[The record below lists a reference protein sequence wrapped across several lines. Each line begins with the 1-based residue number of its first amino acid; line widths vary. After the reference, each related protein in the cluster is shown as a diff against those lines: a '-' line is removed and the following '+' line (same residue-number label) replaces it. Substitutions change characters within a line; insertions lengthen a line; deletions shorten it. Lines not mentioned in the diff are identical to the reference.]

1 MKIIFSKTTLGL
13 LVALGLVLLFYA
25 RMLGEAQ
32 GTLDKARQSAATRK
46 KEAQATADTAAQRHR
61 ELVSALRATQ
71 RLGAPATAAVAKTT
85 LASTDSIKR
94 LQIELGETPDGIP
107 GARTQQAMRAAAARR
122 NALPAITPAPQ
133 ATQLAAPPA
142 AQPWGTVALLL
153 GLGAVAYLGY
163 AGWRESTQQLVEAD
177 PNDRDT
183 QLLELLMGAFAGVI
197 GRALPIPRQV
207 KRFASKARLQH
218 NLLGQL
224 ADETRHTSRFNFDA
238 AQQVLAFL
246 LLLLLEDRA
255 APTSGRATPLRELDE
270 DDFVVTL
277 RERFLAW
284 HRTCADSR
292 VYARFEQQAH
302 LLAVPTYADLPAL
315 LNEAEADRLLI
326 QLHRLNA
333 GLLV

>member
-1 MKIIFSKTTLGL
+1 MQALLSKTTLGL

-32 GTLDKARQSAATRK
+32 DTLTKVARK
-46 KEAQATADTAAQRHR
+46 KAEDEVKKQETKATEAQRHR

-71 RLGAPATAAVAKTT
+71 RLGASDMAASGGTNSA
-85 LASTDSIKR
+85 ATDSGNQPKSTTDS
-94 LQIELGETPDGIP
+94 TPGSQMHAAPDNQT
-107 GARTQQAMRAAAARR
+107 AQRT
-122 NALPAITPAPQ
+122 ALPANLISPQ
-133 ATQLAAPPA
+133 ATQPG

-153 GLGAVAYLGY
+153 WLGAAAYLGY
-163 AGWRESTQQLVEAD
+163 AGWRESTRQLIDAD

-224 ADETRHTSRFNFDA
+224 ADETRQTSRFSFDA

-255 APTSGRATPLRELDE
+255 APASGRAAPLRELDE
-270 DDFVVTL
+270 DDFVVSL

-284 HRTCADSR
+284 HRTNADSR
-292 VYARFEQQAH
+292 VYARFEQRAYS
-302 LLAVPTYADLPAL
+302 LAVPTYADLPDL
-315 LNEAEADRLLI
+315 LNEAESDRLLI